1 MKDRETLLRQLSA
14 AQFAAWE
21 MHIYL
26 DTHPQDKEALKAM
39 QKYRREAER
48 LHHEFQEKF
57 GPLTVSDTIDD
68 MSFTWIN
75 NPWPWEKEAN

>member
-26 DTHPQDKEALKAM
+26 DTHPQDRQALQAM
-39 QKYRREAER
+39 QKYQREAEMLR
-48 LHHEFQEKF
+48 REFEEKY
-57 GPLTVSDTIDD
+57 GPITTADTIDD
-68 MSFTWIN
+68 MTFTWIN

>member
-14 AQFAAWE
+14 TQFAAWE

-26 DTHPQDKEALKAM
+26 DTHPQDRQALQAM
-39 QKYRREAER
+39 QKYRREAEKLQR
-48 LHHEFQEKF
+48 EFQEKY
-57 GPLTVSDTIDD
+57 GPITPADTLDD

>member
-26 DTHPQDKEALKAM
+26 DTHPQDRQALQAM
-39 QKYRREAER
+39 QKYRREAQMLQR
-48 LHHEFQEKF
+48 EFEEKY
-57 GPLTVSDTIDD
+57 GPITVADTIDD
-68 MSFTWIN
+68 MTFTWIN

>member
-26 DTHPQDKEALKAM
+26 DTHPQDKQAFQAM
-39 QKYRREAER
+39 QKYRREAEKLR
-48 LHHEFQEKF
+48 RDFEEKY
-57 GPLTVSDTIDD
+57 GPITPTDTIDD
-68 MSFTWIN
+68 MTFTWIN

>member
-1 MKDRETLLRQLSA
+1 MNDRETLLRQLSA

-26 DTHPQDKEALKAM
+26 DTHPQDKQALQAM
-39 QKYRREAER
+39 QRYRREAEK
-48 LHHEFQEKF
+48 LHREFEEKY
-57 GPLTVSDTIDD
+57 GPITPAGTLDAMT
-68 MSFTWIN
+68 FTWIN